1 VNLSIAGAP
10 QPVNGFRQ
18 GTPVGAGPRD
28 NLPIL
33 DGYLF
38 ASENTA
44 PPSLAN
50 PTVTLS
56 GISGVTAGSAVTL
69 TVYSI
74 GDVDDQIAPV
84 TFSDGIQSFTSGSTS
99 PSSPFVTF
107 NFTAS
112 GSDTFQI
119 FADNSANDSLF
130 AAINGFSISVD
141 PAPVARKV
149 DSPDSSTLRLVIGS
163 QGKMQLLFCFD
174 PPLGSKLGVAQ
185 RPSSPSGHSG
195 WPTGRASPVQVNA
208 LLFGILGT

>member
-1 VNLSIAGAP
+1 MV
-10 QPVNGFRQ
+10 
-18 GTPVGAGPRD
+18 
-28 NLPIL
+28 L
-33 DGYLF
+33 DRGLF

-44 PPSLAN
+44 PASLAN

-112 GSDTFQI
+112 DSDTFQI

-130 AAINGFSISVD
+130 AAINGFSISVE
-141 PAPVARKV
+141 PAPQSV
-149 DSPDSSTLRLVIGS
+149 PE
-163 QGKMQLLFCFD
+163 
-174 PPLGSKLGVAQ
+174 
-185 RPSSPSGHSG
+185 PSSGSLIAAIFLG
-195 WPTGRASPVQVNA
+195 WMGRRRKKS
-208 LLFGILGT
+208 